1 MSDGTAPVATG
12 QTLTPVMTLEAMR
25 AYNAGIPFNVD
36 LGIGIAA
43 TDVDGV
49 HLVLPWQDR
58 FGGSRHKGHMHGGVI
73 ASLIDAAC
81 GLSMVLFTG
90 RGAPTID
97 LRTDFLRGVGAGEL
111 RACGRVVRLGRT
123 LGSIDAIV
131 HDAAGRHV
139 ASGRAVF
146 SLGHQDPPVM

>member
-1 MSDGTAPVATG
+1 
-12 QTLTPVMTLEAMR
+12 MTLAAMR

-36 LGIGIAA
+36 LGIEVAG
-43 TDVDGV
+43 TDHEGV

-73 ASLIDAAC
+73 ASLLDAAC

-97 LRTDFLRGVGAGEL
+97 LRTDFLRGVGATEL
-111 RACGRVVRLGRT
+111 RARGRVVRLGRT
-123 LGSIDAIV
+123 LGSIDATV

-146 SLGHQDPPVM
+146 SLGHQDPPAAR